1 LEPSL
6 KKTMPFNDSDHLSAR
21 KWLKNKIRS
30 VRPWVMGTILLGSLD
45 GLLLVAQAYF
55 IAAIIHGAVMD
66 GHPPA
71 EMGLFFAGF
80 TGVISARA
88 VVAWGRERIG
98 FATGAVVRRRVR
110 REILEHLACLG
121 PVTTAALATGSMAST
136 AIEQVEALQDFFA
149 RYVPQLFLVVIIPTT
164 VVTFVFPISWA
175 AGAIFM
181 ITAPLIPLFM
191 VLVGMGAESISQRH
205 FQALARMSAHFL
217 DTLQGLTTLKIFSR
231 SKEEVDHVARVSTE
245 YRRKTMAV
253 LRIAFLSSAV
263 LEFFS
268 AVAIAIVAVYLGLN
282 FLGYLDFGSYGRS
295 MTFFQGIFIL
305 LLAPEFYLPFKDL
318 GGHYH
323 ARASAIGAAEE
334 ILKILRLNVKG
345 PKESA
350 GKMAVDVKKGVGI
363 EFENV
368 SVDFGRGE
376 KALSKVN
383 LSIKPGQHVAV
394 IGASG
399 AGKSTLIHLLLG
411 FTRPT
416 CGRIKINNI
425 PFSEISLES
434 WRKQLAWIG
443 QNPILFPGS
452 IVENIRLARPSADDA
467 AVYQAASVAGVLEF
481 CTHLPSGIHTV
492 VKEQGVGLSMGQAQR
507 VALARAYLKQAPL
520 MLLDEPTA
528 RLDERTEAQLLQ
540 KALTIFKNRTV
551 LMVTHSNRVLSSM
564 DRIIRMDQGRLIIDH

>member
-1 LEPSL
+1 
-6 KKTMPFNDSDHLSAR
+6 MPFNRDNSNDPSAR

-30 VRPWVMGTILLGSLD
+30 VRPWAMGAVLLGSLD

-55 IAAIIHGAVMD
+55 IAAVIHGAVMD
-66 GHPPA
+66 GRSLA
-71 EMGLFFAGF
+71 EMGLLLVGFAG
-80 TGVISARA
+80 VICVRA
-88 VVAWGRERIG
+88 VVVWGRERVG
-98 FATGAVVRRRVR
+98 FATGAVIRRRVR
-110 REILEHLACLG
+110 REILEHLARLG
-121 PVTTAALATGSMAST
+121 PVNTAALSTGSMVSA

-149 RYVPQLFLVVIIPTT
+149 RYVPQLFLVVIIPMT
-164 VVTFVFPISWA
+164 VVIFVFPISWA

-217 DTLQGLTTLKIFSR
+217 DTLQGLTTLKIFNR
-231 SKEEVDHVARVSTE
+231 SKKEVDHVARVSTE

-268 AVAIAIVAVYLGLN
+268 AIAIAIVAVYLGLS

-295 MTFFQGIFIL
+295 LTFFQGIFIL
-305 LLAPEFYLPFKDL
+305 LLAPEFYLPFKEL

-323 ARASAIGAAEE
+323 ARASAVGASKE
-334 ILKILRLNVKG
+334 ILKILQLNSKNL
-345 PKESA
+345 KDSA
-350 GKMAVDVKKGVGI
+350 GMVAVDLKKGVRI

-368 SVDFGRGE
+368 SVDFGRGI

-383 LSIKPGQHVAV
+383 LSIEPGQHVAV

-411 FTRPT
+411 FTQPT

-425 PFSEISLES
+425 PFSKISLER
-434 WRKQLAWIG
+434 WRQQLAWIG

-452 IVENIRLARPSADDA
+452 IAENIRMARPDA
-467 AVYQAASVAGVLEF
+467 GDEAVYQAASVAGVSEF
-481 CTHLPSGIHTV
+481 CAHLPCGIHTV

-507 VALARAYLKQAPL
+507 VALARAYLKQAPV

-528 RLDERTEAQLLQ
+528 RLDEETEAQLLQ
-540 KALTIFKNRTV
+540 KAMTIFKNRTV
-551 LMVTHSNRVLSSM
+551 LMVTHSHRVLNGM
-564 DRIIRMDQGRLIIDH
+564 DRVIRMEQGRLE

>member
-1 LEPSL
+1 M
-6 KKTMPFNDSDHLSAR
+6 KKTMPLSNDDSSDSSAR
-21 KWLKNKIRS
+21 MWLKNKIRS

-55 IAAIIHGAVMD
+55 IAAVIHGAVMD
-66 GHPPA
+66 GQPLA
-71 EMGLFFAGF
+71 KMGWLLAGF
-80 TGVISARA
+80 TGVICVRA
-88 VVAWGRERIG
+88 VVVWSRERIG
-98 FATGAVVRRRVR
+98 FATGAKVRRRVR
-110 REILEHLACLG
+110 REILEQLARLG
-121 PVTTAALATGSMAST
+121 PVTTAALSTGSMVSA

-149 RYVPQLFLVVIIPTT
+149 RYVPQLFLVVIIPLT
-164 VVTFVFPISWA
+164 VVIFVFPISWA
-175 AGAIFM
+175 AGVIFM

-217 DTLQGLTTLKIFSR
+217 DTLQGLTTLKIFNR
-231 SKEEVDHVARVSTE
+231 SKKEVDHVARVSTE
-245 YRRKTMAV
+245 YRQKTMAV

-268 AVAIAIVAVYLGLN
+268 AVAIAIVAVYLGLR
-282 FLGYLDFGSYGRS
+282 FLGYIDFGSYGRS
-295 MTFFQGIFIL
+295 LTFFQGIFIL
-305 LLAPEFYLPFKDL
+305 LLAPEFYLPFKEL

-323 ARASAIGAAEE
+323 ARASAVGASKE
-334 ILKILRLNVKG
+334 ILKILNIDAKSLKN
-345 PKESA
+345 SA
-350 GKMAVDVKKGVGI
+350 DMVAVDFKKGVGI

-368 SVDFGRGE
+368 SVDFDRGI
-376 KALSKVN
+376 KALAKVN
-383 LSIKPGQHVAV
+383 LSIEPGQHVAV

-411 FTRPT
+411 FTQPT

-425 PFSEISLES
+425 PFSKISLES

-452 IVENIRLARPSADDA
+452 IAENIRMARPDADDE

-481 CTHLPSGIHTV
+481 CVHLPSGIHTV

-507 VALARAYLKQAPL
+507 VALARAYLKQVPL

-528 RLDERTEAQLLQ
+528 RLDEGTESQLMQ
-540 KALTIFKNRTV
+540 KAMTIFKNRTV
-551 LMVTHSNRVLSSM
+551 LMVTHRHKVLSGM
-564 DRIIRMDQGRLIIDH
+564 DRIIRMEQGRLE